1 MKPNESFEMKVTPIT
16 HDKRGKPQVFVTFT
30 DGKRTAE
37 GRIPGCKIIS
47 QEGFTEEEIA
57 ALNLYMKQEKATI
70 LSMAKKI
77 NFMDAF
83 LGKR

>member
-1 MKPNESFEMKVTPIT
+1 MKPNESLEMNVTPIT
-16 HDKRGKPQVFVTFT
+16 HDKNGKPQVFVTFS

-47 QEGFTEEEIA
+47 QDGFSEEEIA
-57 ALNLYMKQEKATI
+57 ALNIYIKQEKATI

-77 NFMDAF
+77 DFMDTF